1 LTHEVIKLEG
11 DPKMSQAVV
20 GGVLRFE
27 RFVLDLTRGCL
38 RVGDVNIELRPKTF
52 EVLRCLAENAG
63 RLVTKDEL
71 YEAVWPNVVVSDGSI
86 TQCIREIRNKLGDD
100 GHNLVKTV
108 SRRGYLLD
116 AIVLPAAPQPL
127 PDAPLEAPQAQHGS
141 RQPIGAIPVD
151 KLGVLAALAAVLLG
165 TAWWLTYVHGL
176 GSIKLAAQPKLEK
189 AQTEDQFDGIWRVEF
204 ANNDFCV
211 ERSRVRLW
219 AIRQGILRSGG
230 AGKAGGTVSSTGEL
244 SVTWPALI
252 DPTRAN
258 VGSAQ
263 LQGDRGEGKW
273 DGERKCGGTI
283 TLMRVAP

>member
-1 LTHEVIKLEG
+1 
-11 DPKMSQAVV
+11 MSQAVV

-38 RVGDVNIELRPKTF
+38 RVGDVDIELRPKAF

-63 RLVTKDEL
+63 RLVTKGEL

-86 TQCIREIRNKLGDD
+86 TQCIRELRNKLGDD
-100 GHNLVKTV
+100 GHSLIKTV

-116 AIVLPAAPQPL
+116 AIVLPAASQPL

-141 RQPIGAIPVD
+141 RQPIGAILVD

-204 ANNDFCV
+204 ANNEFCV

-219 AIRQGILRSGG
+219 AIRQGVLKSGG
-230 AGKAGGTVSSTGEL
+230 AGKVGGTVSSTGEL

-252 DPTRAN
+252 DPTGTNGGQHSFKAIAERASGMGN
-258 VGSAQ
+258 AS
-263 LQGDRGEGKW
+263 
-273 DGERKCGGTI
+273 
-283 TLMRVAP
+283 VAGPLR

>member
-1 LTHEVIKLEG
+1 MG
-11 DPKMSQAVV
+11 QAAV
-20 GGVLRFE
+20 GSVLRFE
-27 RFVLDLTRGCL
+27 QFVLDLTRGCL
-38 RVGDVNIELRPKTF
+38 RGGDVNIDLRPKTF

-100 GHNLVKTV
+100 GHKLVKTV

-116 AIVLPAAPQPL
+116 ATVLPAAPQPR
-127 PDAPLEAPQAQHGS
+127 PGAPLEAPQAQHGS
-141 RQPIGAIPVD
+141 RQPIGAIPLD

-219 AIRQGILRSGG
+219 AIRQGVLKSGG
-230 AGKAGGTVSSTGEL
+230 AGKVGGTVSSTGEL
-244 SVTWPALI
+244 SFAWPAL
-252 DPTRAN
+252 DPTRTD

-273 DGERKCGGTI
+273 DGERKCGGTF
-283 TLMRVAP
+283 TLTRVAP